1 MALIWKAN
9 LETEIL
15 THFEEALRALP
26 HIRIVETQV
35 NVRLKVDRVI
45 YEADAI
51 LQIEVNG
58 RPLTIL
64 VETKRS
70 LYPRDARE
78 AVWQLRNL
86 QKAFR
91 ESRGQQ
97 DILPVIASESIS
109 EGAKE
114 FLQSENISY
123 FDHGGSLF
131 LADRELYILL
141 DKPPSRKTTRAERN
155 LFTGRRGQVLLAL
168 LQEPESWHQVRTVS
182 QKAFSS
188 PSTVSQVFGE
198 LERREW
204 VSARGSG
211 PRKERKLQRPSEL
224 LDAWAKHTIDAP
236 RPSLRRFY
244 VPSLKGEDLL
254 RKINQICEAHSAAYA
269 ITGEW
274 AAQLYNPFLSSI
286 SQVRLRFPLDRQ
298 LSALT
303 SELKAKEVSEGT
315 NLAIIETPSYGD
327 FLFREQQRG
336 IWLANPIIVYLD
348 LLQSDGRAKE
358 TAEHLRRER
367 IHF

>member
-15 THFEEALRALP
+15 SRFEEALRALP
-26 HIRIVETQV
+26 NIHIGETQA
-35 NVRLKVDRVI
+35 NVRLKLDRVI

-51 LQIEVNG
+51 LQIEANG
-58 RPLTIL
+58 RPLTLL

-78 AVWQLRNL
+78 AIWQLRNL
-86 QKAFR
+86 QKAFK
-91 ESRGQQ
+91 ESRDQQ
-97 DILPVIASESIS
+97 DSLPVIACESIS

-123 FDHGGSLF
+123 FDQGGSLF
-131 LADRELYILL
+131 LADQELYILL
-141 DKPPSRKTTRAERN
+141 DKPPSKKTARTERT
-155 LFTGRRGQVLLAL
+155 LFTGRRRQVLLAL
-168 LQEPESWHQVRTVS
+168 LQEPESWNQVHTVS
-182 QKAFSS
+182 QRAFSS
-188 PSTVSQVFGE
+188 PATVSQVLGE

-204 VSARGSG
+204 VSTRGSG

-224 LDAWAKHTIDAP
+224 LDAWAKHTVDSP
-236 RPSLRRFY
+236 RPSLRRLY

-254 RKINQICEAHSAAYA
+254 QRINKICEAESVAYA

-274 AAQLYNPFLSSI
+274 AAQLYSPFLSTI
-286 SQVRLRFPLDRQ
+286 SQVRLRFPQDRS

-303 SELKAKEVSEGT
+303 SELKAKDVSEGT
-315 NLAIIETPSYGD
+315 NLAVIETSSYGD

-348 LLQSDGRAKE
+348 LLQGDGRAKE
-358 TAEHLRRER
+358 MAEHLRRER
-367 IHF
+367 IRF